1 MSLQKNI
8 QDALNAQDVELANAL
23 NGMKADPSK
32 LSDFISTRKADL
44 YNTVSREH
52 SDSFQK
58 VFGDLQRS
66 SDTTKNILYY
76 HVRNKDL
83 DSLQQ
88 QIFDNTKVSAD
99 NATYDSQVAKR
110 QFEVNE
116 WTVGN
121 KQDTLFFLQMLFI
134 GLTLTAPL
142 LYMNR
147 GGMIPSAVFYGVMG
161 LVIVAI
167 ILTMVVRA
175 QYTNKTRDQTF
186 WNRRRF
192 KTMGGP
198 PVSPTCEAVVGAL
211 SKGADAAASLG
222 STNMGDTLNNAFS
235 TSGF

>member
-23 NGMKADPSK
+23 NEMKANPSK

-58 VFGDLQRS
+58 VYGDLQRS

-88 QIFDNTKVSAD
+88 QIFNTTKTSAD
-99 NATYDSQVAKR
+99 NAQYDSQVARR
-110 QFEVNE
+110 QFQINE

-121 KQDTLFFLQMLFI
+121 KQDTLFFMQMLFI
-134 GLTLTAPL
+134 GLTLIAPL

-147 GGMIPSAVFYGVMG
+147 GGMVPDAVFYGVVG
-161 LVIVAI
+161 LVILAI
-167 ILTMVVRA
+167 VLTVIVRA
-175 QYTNKTRDQTF
+175 QYTNKTRNQTF

-192 KTMGGP
+192 QSMGGP
-198 PVSPTCEAVVGAL
+198 PVTPTCDAVVGAL
-211 SKGADAAASLG
+211 SRGADAAASLG
-222 STNMGDTLNNAFS
+222 STNMGDTLNSAL
-235 TSGF
+235 TATGL

>member
-8 QDALNAQDVELANAL
+8 QDVLNAQDVELANAL

-58 VFGDLQRS
+58 VYGDLQRS

-83 DSLQQ
+83 DGLQQ
-88 QIFDNTKVSAD
+88 QIFDTTKNSAD

-121 KQDTLFFLQMLFI
+121 KQDTLFFLQMMFI
-134 GLTLTAPL
+134 ALTLTAPM
-142 LYMNR
+142 LYMHR
-147 GGMIPSAVFYGVMG
+147 GGMIPGSVFYGVVG
-161 LVIVAI
+161 LIAI
-167 ILTMVVRA
+167 AVGMTLIVRA
-175 QYTNKTRDQTF
+175 QYTTKTRDQTF

-192 KTMGGP
+192 NSMGGP
-198 PVSPTCEAVVGAL
+198 PVAPTCDAVIGAL
-211 SKGADAAASLG
+211 SKGADGAADAANTLL
-222 STNMGDTLNNAFS
+222 STNTGVTM
-235 TSGF
+235 

>member
-23 NGMKADPSK
+23 NEMKANPSK
-32 LSDFISTRKADL
+32 LSEFISTRKADL

-88 QIFDNTKVSAD
+88 QIFNTTKASAD
-99 NATYDSQVAKR
+99 NAQYDSQVARR
-110 QFEVNE
+110 QFQVNE

-121 KQDTLFFLQMLFI
+121 KQDTLFFMQMLFI
-134 GLTLTAPL
+134 GLTLIAPM
-142 LYMNR
+142 LYMSR
-147 GGMIPSAVFYGVMG
+147 GGMIPDAVFYGVVG
-161 LVIVAI
+161 LVVLAVV
-167 ILTMVVRA
+167 LTVIVRA
-175 QYTNKTRDQTF
+175 QYTSKTRDQTF

-192 KTMGGP
+192 HNMGGP
-198 PVSPTCEAVVGAL
+198 PVAPTCDAVVGAL
-211 SKGADAAASLG
+211 SQGADAAANIL
-222 STNMGDTLNNAFS
+222 TR
-235 TSGF
+235 